1 MYDVCII
8 GGGAA
13 GISAAVAAA
22 RKGADVIILE
32 KNNKLAKK
40 MYATGNGRCNLS
52 NTYMKPD
59 KVYFSESESVREFT
73 TNVLGADSLCEL
85 TDFMKSIGIITY
97 DKNGY
102 IYPVSN
108 QASSV
113 VWAMTDELKRLGVHI
128 KLKSEIQSV
137 HIENSKAVVKLNNEI
152 IEAASLIVAT
162 GGKSYPSLG
171 GSDRG
176 YDIVKELG
184 IGMTDLR
191 PALCPVIVEEDFN
204 EVAGIRANAT
214 AYLYICNSSEE
225 IAIAR
230 EAGELQ
236 FTDYGLSGIM
246 IFNLSSRAGK
256 LLKNGKRVMV
266 KLDFMPQYESEQIQI
281 YIKKIAGRTISG
293 ALNGLIN
300 DKLGSFILKRQSIN
314 RKALV
319 KELTDNQ
326 IKLIADE
333 IKGLKVNI
341 KALKDYEQAQV
352 TAGGI
357 ELSEVDAGTMRL
369 KSMVNVYAAG
379 EVLDIDGICG
389 GYNLTFAILSGKKA
403 GENAFCKGEG
413 KYAEDKS
420 NKASG
425 RCSERKGVR
434 EKTAY

>member
-1 MYDVCII
+1 MYDVCVI

-137 HIENSKAVVKLNNEI
+137 HIENSKAVVKINNEI
-152 IEAASLIVAT
+152 IEAASLIIAT

-176 YDIVKELG
+176 YNIVKELG

-191 PALCPVIVEEDFN
+191 PALCPFVVEDEDFN
-204 EVAGIRANAT
+204 EVAGVRANAT
-214 AYLYICNSSEE
+214 ACLYICKGSEE
-225 IAIAR
+225 ITIAK
-230 EAGELQ
+230 ESGELQ

-256 LLKNGKRVMV
+256 LLTDGKRVMV
-266 KLDFMPQYESEQIQI
+266 KLDFMPQYESEQIQNH
-281 YIKKIAGRTISG
+281 IKKIADRTISG

-314 RKALV
+314 AKALV
-319 KELTDNQ
+319 RELTDSQ
-326 IKLIADE
+326 IKLISDE

-357 ELSEVDAGTMRL
+357 ELSEIDAGTMRV

-403 GENAFCKGEG
+403 GENAF
-413 KYAEDKS
+413 
-420 NKASG
+420 
-425 RCSERKGVR
+425 RPLQRQP
-434 EKTAY
+434 